1 MASFEYLA
9 DGHHVDDAGNLI
21 ACTFV
26 DFRDPAE
33 RLSITALRKASSKR
47 HAIPGCETIRISEA
61 RLFPRPG
68 RRDRRR
74 RRRAPRREGL
84 DLLRID
90 RAGDGRGAGRVAL
103 VDAGRPRR
111 GLAHPPAAGVLAGVR
126 ARWSSSR
133 PARAGGSSCCETRS
147 RAGRSPRPTRARRS
161 TTVPSP
167 TSTTPYRRLES
178 ASSELEFALL
188 LVFLM
193 ETAHRA
199 QREYRF
205 AVWAEDEPAEDTLD
219 LGVSAALVDAM
230 GKPRPEPEGSGFVP
244 GPAEYLSRARVETL
258 PAFVGAGAAATRR
271 GDAARRS
278 ARDGGRRMRRSRRYA
293 KPSTRRTRAAGRTW
307 QLRRGTPSR
316 GCGSSPRRWVAGSPT
331 CG

>member
-1 MASFEYLA
+1 M
-9 DGHHVDDAGNLI
+9 
-21 ACTFV
+21 
-26 DFRDPAE
+26 P
-33 RLSITALRKASSKR
+33 
-47 HAIPGCETIRISEA
+47 
-61 RLFPRPG
+61 
-68 RRDRRR
+68 
-74 RRRAPRREGL
+74 
-84 DLLRID
+84 
-90 RAGDGRGAGRVAL
+90 DGRDVVSPIR
-103 VDAGRPRR
+103 RPREF
-111 GLAHPPAAGVLAGVR
+111 
-126 ARWSSSR
+126 
-133 PARAGGSSCCETRS
+133 ARALGAMVAEQ
-147 RAGRSPRPTRARRS
+147 AGPRGRIVVLRNAVEGRTFS
-161 TTVPSP
+161 TAHKRQTVYHGPVAYLDD
-167 TSTTPYRRLES
+167 PYRRLES
-178 ASSELEFALL
+178 ASSELELALL
-188 LVFLM
+188 LVFLKK
-193 ETAHRA
+193 TARRA

-258 PAFVGAGAAATRR
+258 PAFVGAGAAAARR

-316 GCGSSPRRWVAGSPT
+316 CCGSSPRRWVAGSPA